1 MIYDRILVRYGE
13 LSIKGKNRKYFID
26 ALQKNIRRKLKP
38 LENVKYEVT
47 RDRFYIILNGT
58 DPKLV
63 TDELDKVFGMQS
75 YSLAARC
82 ENDIEEMKKLAL
94 DIINEQPIVPTTF
107 KVDTKRANK
116 QFPMQS
122 HDITKAVGAHLL
134 INTEHLKVDVHKPQL
149 KVFVE
154 VRREG
159 TYIMAEHIKGLG
171 GFPVGI
177 SGKGLLMI
185 SGGIDSPVAGY
196 LMQKRGV
203 EIEAIHFA
211 SPPYTSVR
219 SKQKVLDLMEKLAH
233 YAPYGKVK
241 VHVIPFTE
249 LQSAIYENIPNS
261 YTMTV
266 MRRMMYRI
274 AEGVAAKRNTLILGN
289 GESLGQVASQ
299 TLASMYAIN
308 AVTNMPIIRPVATLD
323 KNEIIEIAKKI
334 DTYEISIRPYEDC
347 CTVFVPENPATNPSL
362 EKCVEYEQNFDFAPF
377 VQKCIDESE
386 LITVRAGEII
396 ELENNAA
403 CAIND
408 LF

>member
-13 LSIKGKNRKYFID
+13 LSIKGRNRKYFKN
-26 ALQKNIRRKLKP
+26 ALHKIIRRKLRA
-38 LENVKYEVT
+38 LENITYEVT

-58 DPKLV
+58 APELV
-63 TDELDKVFGMQS
+63 TEQLDKVFGLQS

-82 ENDIEEMKKLAL
+82 ENEIDVIKALAL
-94 DIINEQPIVPTTF
+94 DIINEQPKVPKTF
-107 KVDTKRANK
+107 KVETKRAHK

-122 HDITKAVGAHLL
+122 GEISRGVGAHLL
-134 INTEHLKVDVHKPQL
+134 INTDHLSVDVHNPDMM
-149 KVFVE
+149 VYVE

-159 TYIMAEHIKGLG
+159 TFIMAEHIKGLG

-219 SKQKVLDLMEKLAH
+219 SKQKVLDLMEKNAH
-233 YAPYGKVK
+233 YAPTDSVK
-241 VHVIPFTE
+241 VHIVPFTE
-249 LQSAIYENIPNS
+249 LQTAIYENIPNS

-274 AEGVAAKRNTLILGN
+274 AEGVAKKRDILVLAN

-323 KNEIIEIAKKI
+323 KNEIIDIAKKI

-347 CTVFVPENPATNPSL
+347 CTVFVPEFPATNPSL
-362 EKCVEYEQNFDFAPF
+362 EKCIEFEQKFDFEPLI
-377 VQKCIDESE
+377 QKCIDDTEI
-386 LITVRAGEII
+386 ITVRAGEII
-396 ELENNAA
+396 ELEDNAA

>member
-13 LSIKGKNRKYFID
+13 LSIKGKNRKYFKN
-26 ALQKNIRRKLKP
+26 ALHKIIRRKLRG
-38 LENVKYEVT
+38 LDQLKYEVT

-58 DPKLV
+58 APELV
-63 TDELDKVFGMQS
+63 TEQLDKVFGLQS

-82 ENDIEEMKKLAL
+82 ENEIDAIKALAL
-94 DIINEQPIVPTTF
+94 EIINEQPKVPTTF
-107 KVDTKRANK
+107 KVETKRSDK

-122 HDITKAVGAHLL
+122 GEISRGVGAHLL
-134 INTEHLKVDVHKPQL
+134 INTDHLSVDVHNPDMTE
-149 KVFVE
+149 FVE
-154 VRREG
+154 VRRKG
-159 TYIMAEHIKGLG
+159 TFIMADHIKGLG

-219 SKQKVLDLMEKLAH
+219 SKQKVLDLMEKNAH
-233 YAPYGKVK
+233 YAPVDSID
-241 VHVIPFTE
+241 VHVVPFTE
-249 LQSAIYENIPNS
+249 LQTAIYENIPSS

-274 AEGVAAKRNTLILGN
+274 AEGIAKKREILVLAN

-323 KNEIIEIAKKI
+323 KNEIIEIAKQI
-334 DTYEISIRPYEDC
+334 DTYDISIRPYEDC
-347 CTVFVPENPATNPSL
+347 CTVFVPEHPATNPSL
-362 EKCVEYEQNFDFAPF
+362 EKCIEFEQNFDFESL
-377 VQKCIDESE
+377 VQKCIDNTEI
-386 LITVRAGEII
+386 ITVRAGEII
-396 ELENNAA
+396 ELEDNTA
-403 CAIND
+403 CPLND

>member
-13 LSIKGKNRKYFID
+13 LSIKGKNRKYFKN
-26 ALQKNIRRKLKP
+26 ALHRIIRRKCRS
-38 LENVKYEVT
+38 LENITYEIT

-58 DPKLV
+58 APELV
-63 TDELDKVFGMQS
+63 TEQLDKVFGLQS
-75 YSLAARC
+75 YSLCARC
-82 ENDIEEMKKLAL
+82 ENDIDAMKALAL
-94 DIINEQPIVPTTF
+94 EIIKEMPQVPTTF
-107 KVDTKRANK
+107 KVETKRAQK
-116 QFPMQS
+116 QFPMTS
-122 HDITKAVGAHLL
+122 GEISRGVGAHLL
-134 INTEHLKVDVHKPQL
+134 INTEHLSVDVHHPDVT
-149 KVFVE
+149 VFVE

-159 TYIMAEHIKGLG
+159 TFIMAEHIKGLG

-219 SKQKVLDLMEKLAH
+219 SKQKVLDLMEKNAH
-233 YAPYGKVK
+233 YAPVDEIN
-241 VHVIPFTE
+241 VHVVPFTE
-249 LQSAIYENIPNS
+249 LQTAIYENIPNS

-274 AEGVAAKRNTLILGN
+274 AEGIAKKREILVLAN

-323 KNEIIEIAKKI
+323 KMKLLRLRN
-334 DTYEISIRPYEDC
+334 TSILMIFQ
-347 CTVFVPENPATNPSL
+347 FVHMRTAVRSL
-362 EKCVEYEQNFDFAPF
+362 FRNILQ
-377 VQKCIDESE
+377 QT
-386 LITVRAGEII
+386 LH
-396 ELENNAA
+396 
-403 CAIND
+403 
-408 LF
+408 

>member
-13 LSIKGKNRKYFID
+13 LSIKGRNRKYFKN
-26 ALQKNIRRKLKP
+26 ALHKIIRRKLRP
-38 LENVKYEVT
+38 LENITYEVT

-58 DPKLV
+58 APELV
-63 TDELDKVFGMQS
+63 TEQLDKVFGLQS

-82 ENDIEEMKKLAL
+82 ENEIDVIKALAL
-94 DIINEQPIVPTTF
+94 DIINEQPKVPKTF
-107 KVDTKRANK
+107 KVETKRAHK

-122 HDITKAVGAHLL
+122 GEISRGVGAHLL
-134 INTEHLKVDVHKPQL
+134 INTDHLSVDVHNPDMM
-149 KVFVE
+149 VYVE

-159 TYIMAEHIKGLG
+159 TFIMAEHIKGLG

-219 SKQKVLDLMEKLAH
+219 SKQKVLDLMEKNAH
-233 YAPYGKVK
+233 YAPTDSVK
-241 VHVIPFTE
+241 VHIVPFTE
-249 LQSAIYENIPNS
+249 LQTAIYENIPNS

-274 AEGVAAKRNTLILGN
+274 AEGVAKKRDILVLAN

-323 KNEIIEIAKKI
+323 KNEIIDIAKKI

-347 CTVFVPENPATNPSL
+347 CTVFVPEFPATNPSL
-362 EKCVEYEQNFDFAPF
+362 EKCIEFEQKFDFEPLI
-377 VQKCIDESE
+377 QKCIDDTEI
-386 LITVRAGEII
+386 ITVRAGEII
-396 ELENNAA
+396 ELEDNAA

>member
-13 LSIKGKNRKYFID
+13 LSIKGKNRKYFKN
-26 ALQKNIRRKLKP
+26 ALHRIIRRKCRS
-38 LENVKYEVT
+38 LENITYEIT

-58 DPKLV
+58 APELV
-63 TDELDKVFGMQS
+63 TEQLDKVFGLQS
-75 YSLAARC
+75 YILCARC
-82 ENDIEEMKKLAL
+82 ENEIDDMKALAL
-94 DIINEQPIVPTTF
+94 EIINEMPKVPTTF
-107 KVDTKRANK
+107 KVETKRAQK
-116 QFPMQS
+116 QFPMTS
-122 HDITKAVGAHLL
+122 GEISRGVGAHLL
-134 INTEHLKVDVHKPQL
+134 INTEHLSVDVHQPDVT
-149 KVFVE
+149 VFVE

-159 TYIMAEHIKGLG
+159 TFIMAEHIKGLG

-219 SKQKVLDLMEKLAH
+219 SKQKVLDLMEKNAH
-233 YAPYGKVK
+233 YAPVDEIK
-241 VHVIPFTE
+241 VHVVPFTE
-249 LQSAIYENIPNS
+249 LQTAIYENIPNS

-266 MRRMMYRI
+266 MRRMMYRV
-274 AEGVAAKRNTLILGN
+274 AEGIAKNLVLAN

-308 AVTNMPIIRPVATLD
+308 AVTSMPIIRPVATLD
-323 KNEIIEIAKKI
+323 KNEIIEIAKHI
-334 DTYEISIRPYEDC
+334 DTYDISIRPYEDC
-347 CTVFVPENPATNPSL
+347 CTVFVPEHPATNPSL
-362 EKCVEYEQNFDFAPF
+362 EKCIEFEQNFDFDSL
-377 VQKCIDESE
+377 VQKCIDETE
-386 LITVRAGEII
+386 IITVRAGEMI
-396 ELENNAA
+396 ELEDNAV
-403 CAIND
+403 CALND

>member
-13 LSIKGKNRKYFID
+13 LSIKGKNRKYFKN
-26 ALQKNIRRKLKP
+26 ALHKIIRRKLSDLKQ
-38 LENVKYEVT
+38 LKYEVT

-58 DPKLV
+58 NPDLV
-63 TDELDKVFGMQS
+63 TEQLDKVFGLQS
-75 YSLAARC
+75 YSLTARC
-82 ENDIEEMKKLAL
+82 ENDIDAIKALAL
-94 DIINEQPIVPTTF
+94 EIINEQPAVKTTF
-107 KVDTKRANK
+107 KVETKRSDK

-122 HDITKAVGAHLL
+122 GEISRAVGAHLL
-134 INTEHLKVDVHKPQL
+134 INTSHLSVDVHHPDMT
-149 KVFVE
+149 VFVE

-159 TYIMAEHIKGLG
+159 TFIMAEHIKGLG

-203 EIEAIHFA
+203 EVEAIHFA
-211 SPPYTSVR
+211 SPPYTSIR
-219 SKQKVLDLMEKLAH
+219 SKQKVLDLMEKNAH
-233 YAPYGKVK
+233 YAPEGRID
-241 VHVIPFTE
+241 VHIVPFTQ
-249 LQSAIYENIPNS
+249 LQTAIYENIPSS

-274 AEGVAAKRNTLILGN
+274 AEGIAKKREILVLAN

-308 AVTNMPIIRPVATLD
+308 AVTNMPIIRPVAILD

-334 DTYEISIRPYEDC
+334 DTYDISIRPYEDC
-347 CTVFVPENPATNPSL
+347 CTVFVPEHPATNPSL
-362 EKCVEYEQNFDFAPF
+362 EKCVEFEQNFDFDSL
-377 VQKCIDESE
+377 VQQCIDQTEI
-386 LITVRAGEII
+386 ITVSAGEMI
-396 ELENNAA
+396 ELEDNTA
-403 CAIND
+403 CALND

>member
-13 LSIKGKNRKYFID
+13 LSIKGKNRKYFKNSLHKIIRHKLR
-26 ALQKNIRRKLKP
+26 ALQD
-38 LENVKYEVT
+38 VTFEVT

-58 DPKLV
+58 DSKLV
-63 TDELDKVFGMQS
+63 TEQLDKVFGLQS

-82 ENDIEEMKKLAL
+82 DNELESIKTLAL
-94 DIINEQPIVPTTF
+94 DMVMQQSGAPTTF
-107 KVDTKRANK
+107 KVETKRSDK
-116 QFPMQS
+116 QFPLIS
-122 HDITKAVGAHLL
+122 GEISRAVGAHLF
-134 INTEHLKVDVHKPQL
+134 INTEHLSVDVHKPQL
-149 KVFVE
+149 TVFVE

-159 TYIMAEHIKGLG
+159 SFVMVEQIKGLG
-171 GFPVGI
+171 GFPVGVG
-177 SGKGLLMI
+177 GKGLLMI

-203 EIEAIHFA
+203 AIEGIHFA
-211 SPPYTSVR
+211 SPPYTSIR
-219 SKQKVLDLMEKLAH
+219 SKQKVLDLMEKNAH
-233 YAPYGKVK
+233 YAPEEEVK
-241 VHVIPFTE
+241 VHIVPFTE
-249 LQSAIYENIPNS
+249 LQTAIYDQIPAS

-274 AEGVAAKRNTLILGN
+274 AEGVAKKHSILVLGN

-323 KNEIIEIAKKI
+323 KNEIIDIAKKI
-334 DTYEISIRPYEDC
+334 DTYDISIRPYEDC
-347 CTVFVPENPATNPSL
+347 CTVFVPDHPAINPSL
-362 EKCVEYEQNFDFAPF
+362 EKCIEFEERFDFMPL
-377 VQKCIDESE
+377 VQKCIDETE
-386 LITVRAGEII
+386 MITIKAGEII
-396 ELENNAA
+396 ELEGDNS

>member
-13 LSIKGKNRKYFID
+13 LSIKGKNRKYFKNSLHKIIRHKLRL
-26 ALQKNIRRKLKP
+26 LQDITF
-38 LENVKYEVT
+38 EVT

-58 DPKLV
+58 DSKLV
-63 TDELDKVFGMQS
+63 TEQLDKVFGLQS

-82 ENDIEEMKKLAL
+82 ENDLEHIKALAL
-94 DIINEQPIVPTTF
+94 DMVLEQSLAPTTF
-107 KVDTKRANK
+107 KVETKRSDK
-116 QFPMQS
+116 QFPLIS
-122 HDITKAVGAHLL
+122 GEISRAVGAHLL
-134 INTEHLKVDVHKPQL
+134 INTEHLSVDVHNPQL
-149 KVFVE
+149 TVFVE

-159 TYIMAEHIKGLG
+159 AFVMVEQVKGLG
-171 GFPVGI
+171 GFPVGVG
-177 SGKGLLMI
+177 GKGLLMI

-203 EIEAIHFA
+203 AIEGIHFA
-211 SPPYTSVR
+211 SPPYTSIR
-219 SKQKVLDLMEKLAH
+219 SKQKVLDLMEKNAH
-233 YAPYGKVK
+233 YAPGEEIK
-241 VHVIPFTE
+241 VHIVPFTE
-249 LQSAIYENIPNS
+249 LQTAIHDHIPPS

-274 AEGVAAKRNTLILGN
+274 AEGVAKKHSILVLGN

-323 KNEIIEIAKKI
+323 KNEIIDIAKKI

-347 CTVFVPENPATNPSL
+347 CTVFVPAHPATNPSL
-362 EKCVEYEQNFDFAPF
+362 EKCIEFEERFDFMPL
-377 VQKCIDESE
+377 VQKCIDETE
-386 LITVRAGEII
+386 IMIVKAGEII
-396 ELENNAA
+396 ELEGNDS